1 MLTEPALNF
10 VRKRLGLKN
19 LVDYIQSRQKIL
31 GLTNLPIRTVLDIG
45 ANKGRRARNYR
56 RRFPEATV
64 YCVEP
69 IPELYRRLRQWANTQ
84 DGKVEVLNLALSSA
98 PSEST
103 FYVRRDSL
111 IHSTLLEPDD
121 KEASQ
126 YDEIHVEIETLDRLA
141 ERIHLEDDVLIKLD
155 TEGFDL
161 EVIRGGVNTL
171 KRSAA
176 VIVEST
182 FYPTNYGEDCPT
194 FEDILAALHELDYV
208 YRGNIRCGMSNGVC
222 CGADS
227 LFVRREAASRIAA

>member
-1 MLTEPALNF
+1 MFTEPILKF

-19 LVDYIQSRQKIL
+19 LVDYVESRQKML

-56 RRFPEATV
+56 RRFPKATV

-69 IPELYRRLRQWANTQ
+69 IPSLCNNLRRWAASQ
-84 DGKVEVLNLALSSA
+84 DGKVQVLNVALSSE
-98 PSEST
+98 PSRST

-111 IHSTLLEPDD
+111 IHSTLLRPE
-121 KEASQ
+121 EEQASQ
-126 YDEIHVEIETLDRLA
+126 FDEITVAIETLDRLA
-141 ERIHLEDDVLIKLD
+141 ERIPLEDDILVKID

-161 EVIRGGVNTL
+161 EVIQGGVNTL

-182 FYPTNYGEDCPT
+182 FYPTCYGEDCPT
-194 FEDILAALHELDYV
+194 FEEILDVLQQLGYV
-208 YRGNIRCGMSNGVC
+208 YRGNIRCGMHQGVC
-222 CGADS
+222 FGVDA
-227 LFVRREAASRIAA
+227 LFVRREAAQRLAA